1 MKVLILYDNSGPK
14 YHRLLLPC
22 YLMPGVELVVSNVL
36 NDDICKD
43 VDVLFFNRVISNM
56 SIYGVLEFRQR
67 HGFKIIVDFDD
78 HWELGPDHYL
88 YQSYRLSGA
97 SKVME
102 EWIKLADAVTVTH
115 ERLADEVKPLNENVH
130 ILPNAIPYWGQFSTP
145 KQADE
150 KIRLFW
156 AGGITHKKDLE
167 ILKRPLQLI
176 KRDKVK
182 FVLGG
187 YVEGNPEWK
196 AMAKCFTT
204 NSTYNTDVL
213 EALPVESYYA
223 MYSKCDIALIPLL
236 KTKFNSHKSNLKI
249 LEAANNSSP
258 VIVSRVHPYL
268 GFPEDLVNYVDLHNT
283 WYSQI
288 KKLTGNP
295 ELVKEQ
301 GQALKEYC
309 DKHFNFAEINL
320 KRKQLFYETI
330 QQGKPGEIQKSAANE
345 VRLFW

>member
-1 MKVLILYDNSGPK
+1 MKVLILYDKSGPK

-36 NDDICKD
+36 NDDICKG
-43 VDVLFFNRVISNM
+43 VEILFFNRVISNM
-56 SIYGVLEFRQR
+56 SIYGVLELKQK
-67 HGFKIIVDFDD
+67 HGFKIIIDFDD
-78 HWELGPDHYL
+78 HWKLGRDHYL
-88 YQSYRLSGA
+88 YQSYRISGA

-102 EWIKLADAVTVTH
+102 EWIKTCDAVTVTH

-130 ILPNAIPYWGQFSTP
+130 ILPNAIPYWGQFSNP

-167 ILKRPLQLI
+167 LLRRPLQLI

-187 YVEGNPEWK
+187 YMEGNPEWL

-204 NSTYNTDVL
+204 DSAYNTEVL
-213 EALPVESYYA
+213 TAMPVESYYV

-236 KTKFNSHKSNLKI
+236 DTKFNSHKSNLKI
-249 LEAANNSSP
+249 LEAANNGSP

-268 GFPEDLVNYVDLHNT
+268 DFPEDLVNYVDLHNN
-283 WYSQI
+283 WFGQI
-288 KKLTGNP
+288 RKLTSNP

-309 DKHFNFAEINL
+309 NKHFNFTEINL
-320 KRKQLFYETI
+320 KRKQIFNETV
-330 QQGKPGEIQKSAANE
+330 QQGEFREIPAGTSNE
-345 VRLFW
+345 IRLVW